1 MYVSAVFLIVSA
13 LIFIGFLANYFFDR
27 TKIPDSLILIFLGI
41 LLGPVANALYP
52 DSIIAQIFRPEVF
65 EDFAGLM
72 ASLAI
77 MVIMF
82 ETGLNLDIRK
92 VITEAPRSLF
102 YATAHYFFTS
112 ILSGVLAAVLFG
124 WDWPFALMLGFLLG
138 GTSAAVVIPLGK
150 RLGLN
155 SEEQTILELESTITN
170 VYNVILVVA
179 LAQYITT
186 FSTDWRY
193 PIQSIL
199 AAFSISIVFGA
210 LIGYFWQKVLKKLQT
225 TPFSYMLTFA
235 VLMAFYAIMNEF
247 GGNGPLFALV
257 FGLTL
262 TNVHLVSPLRM
273 VNMIQLHREISFF
286 IRVFFF
292 VFLGVI
298 FKFSTD
304 PLHWLFVGVLSIL
317 SLTGRYVAARLM
329 GIRASVEMAA
339 LIPRGLGEAVLS
351 ALLIQEFAEKQP
363 RYLAVV
369 HDIVQIV
376 SIAIIMTNVLGAI
389 MVWYIL
395 RQREKHQRED
405 ASTSAQTTSA

>member
-1 MYVSAVFLIVSA
+1 MYVTAIFLIVSV
-13 LIFIGFLANYFFDR
+13 LIFIGFLSNYFFDR
-27 TKIPDSLILIFLGI
+27 TKIPDSLILIVLGI
-41 LLGPVANALYP
+41 LLGPVTNALFP
-52 DSIIAQIFRPEVF
+52 GSVIAQIFRPDVF
-65 EDFAGLM
+65 EGFAGLM

-82 ETGLNLDIRK
+82 ETGLNLDIRR
-92 VITEAPRSLF
+92 VVTEAPRSFF
-102 YATAHYFFTS
+102 YATAHYFTTA
-112 ILSGVLAAVLFG
+112 ILSGVFAALLFG
-124 WDWPFALMLGFLLG
+124 WDWPFAFMIGFLLG
-138 GTSAAVVIPLGK
+138 GTSAAIVIPLGK
-150 RLGLN
+150 RIGLN

-179 LAQYITT
+179 VAQYVLTA
-186 FSTDWRY
+186 STDWRY

-210 LIGYFWQKVLKKLQT
+210 LVGYFWQKVLRRLQT
-225 TPFSYMLTFA
+225 APFSYMLTFA

-262 TNVHLVSPLRM
+262 ANVHLISPLRM

-304 PLHWLFVGVLSIL
+304 PLHWLFVGILSII
-317 SLTGRYVAARLM
+317 SLTARYFAARLM
-329 GIRASVEMAA
+329 NMQSSIEMAT

-351 ALLIQEFAEKQP
+351 ALLLQMFAGTEYMP
-363 RYLAVV
+363 VIA
-369 HDIVQIV
+369 DMVQIV
-376 SIAIIMTNVLGAI
+376 SIAIIMTNVFTAA
-389 MVWYIL
+389 MVWYLL
-395 RQREKHQRED
+395 RLKGSAQTEPET
-405 ASTSAQTTSA
+405 SSAQTTSM